1 MAQNGAGAGKVD
13 PSLLEDQSHEPRAK
27 TLEGLQKL
35 QMSGAKPTGD
45 AAASKGTTA
54 SISSSL
60 RSEVRQAGPKIIKGN
75 MYRDVEEADP
85 EFLLHQAPTSD
96 VGLKPVTVYHN
107 LSPAELYEHALK
119 YEPGTHI
126 VSSGALATMSGKG
139 GAFSKRPCRRRDGL

>member
-35 QMSGAKPTGD
+35 QKSAATGESAAKGA
-45 AAASKGTTA
+45 TA

-60 RSEVRQAGPKIIKGN
+60 RSEVRQAGPKIVKGN

-139 GAFSKRPCRRRDGL
+139 GAFSTRPCRRRDGL